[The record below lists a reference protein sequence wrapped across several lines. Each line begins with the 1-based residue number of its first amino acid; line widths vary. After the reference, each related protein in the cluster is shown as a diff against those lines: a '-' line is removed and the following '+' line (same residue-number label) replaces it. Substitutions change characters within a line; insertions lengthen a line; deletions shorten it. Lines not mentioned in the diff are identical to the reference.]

1 MRSLI
6 VATLVMTLVGCAST
20 PLQGVDD
27 ARARANMTPGPRQ
40 AQAFAAAVVTAWQRG
55 EYDPYPKTFA
65 RDAGA
70 AIDRLDFATE
80 KTAAGPDAATLIAW
94 RAKIFHIQ
102 GDEARAVTELER
114 SFATAPNELAGE
126 ALVLVYGRRA
136 ETASVGRIC
145 GPLCE
150 SIGDANSRMR
160 MIDLCRQNTNATSV
174 EGETAWMSP
183 RLMEWYR
190 EETRQR
196 LEEQAQN
203 EQRQAEEARRERIL
217 FRQAEQCAA
226 DCKQRALHCQNRC
239 RGNLE
244 CENRCVDI
252 NNACVDGCEAEWRE
266 KGEY

>member
-1 MRSLI
+1 MVSH
-6 VATLVMTLVGCAST
+6 SS
-20 PLQGVDD
+20 Q
-27 ARARANMTPGPRQ
+27 ARPPSAANGD
-40 AQAFAAAVVTAWQRG
+40 G
-55 EYDPYPKTFA
+55 
-65 RDAGA
+65 GA

-196 LEEQAQN
+196 LEASRVPLRRVPGMAGRECVEGA
-203 EQRQAEEARRERIL
+203 AAVARI
-217 FRQAEQCAA
+217 
-226 DCKQRALHCQNRC
+226 
-239 RGNLE
+239 G
-244 CENRCVDI
+244 DI
-252 NNACVDGCEAEWRE
+252 ATAPDTTP
-266 KGEY
+266 KP

>member
-6 VATLVMTLVGCAST
+6 VATLLMTLVGCAST
-20 PLQGVDD
+20 PLQAVDD
-27 ARARANMTPGPRQ
+27 ARYQANVTPGPRQ
-40 AQAFAAAVVTAWQRG
+40 AQAFAAEVVKAFQRG
-55 EYDPYPKTFA
+55 EYEPYPKTFA
-65 RDAGA
+65 RDTDE
-70 AIDRLDFATE
+70 AIDRLDRATE
-80 KTAAGPDAATLIAW
+80 RALGPDAATMIAW

-102 GDEARAVTELER
+102 GDEDRAVAELER
-114 SFATAPNELAGE
+114 SFATAPNDLAGE

-136 ETASVGRIC
+136 DAISVGRIC

-150 SIGDANSRMR
+150 SIRDSDERMR

-183 RLMEWYR
+183 QLMDWYR
-190 EETRQR
+190 AETRQR
-196 LEEQAQN
+196 LVEQVEN
-203 EQRQAEEARRERIL
+203 EQRQAEQRRRERIL
-217 FRQAEQCAA
+217 ARQAEQCASE
-226 DCKQRALHCQNRC
+226 CKQRALHCQNRC
-239 RGNLE
+239 HGNLE